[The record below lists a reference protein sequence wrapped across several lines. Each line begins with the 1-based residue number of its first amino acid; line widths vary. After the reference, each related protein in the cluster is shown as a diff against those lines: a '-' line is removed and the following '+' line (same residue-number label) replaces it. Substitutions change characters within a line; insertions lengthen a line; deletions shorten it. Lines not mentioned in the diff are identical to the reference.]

1 MTTSRRCRAMD
12 AFGMARR
19 AGALIIGQDDV
30 FNALRKKT
38 KLAVF
43 ATEDCSSS
51 VLRKLDSVAERGEAA
66 IYRLSGVDRN
76 GLGGSIGLVQ
86 AQIAAL
92 PLENGFAKK
101 IITLV
106 EDRSGADE

>member
-1 MTTSRRCRAMD
+1 MTTSRRCRVMD

-30 FNALRKKT
+30 FDVLRKKT

-43 ATEDCSSS
+43 VTEDCSSS
-51 VLRKLDSVAERGEAA
+51 VLRKLDSVAERGDAA
-66 IYRLSGVDRN
+66 VYTLSGVDRN
-76 GLGGSIGLVQ
+76 RLGGSMGLVQ

-92 PLENGFAKK
+92 PLESGFAKK